1 MSSTWRDD
9 GFRDGKAGKTACPP
23 TFAAVITG
31 EYMEGYRAGRL
42 EDLRESIKAESI
54 SWGEIAELQSLADY
68 IESDDVEMLQWA
80 NAPEGEE

>member
-9 GFRDGKAGKTACPP
+9 GFRDGKAGTAACPP

-54 SWGEIAELQSLADY
+54 SWGEIAELQSLAGY
-68 IESDDVEMLQWA
+68 IESDDVELLQWA
-80 NAPEGEE
+80 NVPEGEE